1 MLDDPEKVQRAI
13 KSLDDVI
20 RLEEEKLKTL
30 KRMRNCLVF
39 RSRSWTVYEWNQYV
53 AALSRN

>member
-1 MLDDPEKVQRAI
+1 MLDPEKVQKAI
-13 KSLDDVI
+13 ELLDDVI

-30 KRMRNCLVF
+30 KHMRNCLVF